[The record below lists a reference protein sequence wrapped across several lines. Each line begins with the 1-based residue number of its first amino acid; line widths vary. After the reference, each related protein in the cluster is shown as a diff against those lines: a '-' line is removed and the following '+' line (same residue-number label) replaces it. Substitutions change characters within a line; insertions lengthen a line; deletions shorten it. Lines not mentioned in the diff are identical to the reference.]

1 MDGYNGTIFAYG
13 QSGSGKTFSML
24 GPEEV
29 TEVLVSQSSV
39 LTPEVEELFGIV
51 PRATFHMFD
60 LLNEG
65 KGRGTKYMVK
75 VSYLE
80 IYNESVNDILT
91 IPVRLNLKIREFPNL
106 GMCVIG
112 MEERVVTCPEN
123 VFECISAGT
132 VNKIVC
138 STGQNTRSSRSHT
151 VFVITC
157 EQWLIDGT
165 SKVSKINLVDLA
177 GSEKLSKTGAQGQAL
192 KEAQKI
198 NLSLTTLGRCIKA
211 LTGKPGEHVPFRES
225 KLTLILKESLGGN
238 SKTCL
243 IVTGSMRKIHEDET
257 ISTLQFA
264 ERAKMVKTTAKSNV
278 KRSVEELELMIEQLK
293 AEIVQLKAKLKK
305 GGSFVDE
312 NSEELNELKAKFQLL
327 QNSSSKQIEEL
338 ADELERNRSQMNSD
352 YVNERN
358 SLLNRINYLEEA
370 LQSEESKARGLESL
384 KNQLR
389 SELEAAKQEQDDL
402 RLELRGKE
410 ELVELVKCDL
420 KEAELSHSQMKA
432 ELQALRESNEEFR
445 SLVAKSRE
453 DQAESQRRCEEL
465 QVELEEMVQIVE
477 SLEKDKAESSKL
489 VEQLEKY
496 SFDITLRL
504 EELQRENL
512 DESKIFDTNL
522 STSSSTSAGL
532 QVQKENEMLRAK
544 LSLVNLDS
552 DRMALVSSL
561 AEGQQE
567 KLEIRAE
574 LCRIR
579 EDLRANQEIYNVK
592 NVFTDVFST
601 LQLRLAGL
609 EKDLQSE
616 MGKNQRLSQ
625 NMKTF
630 EETRE
635 RLIKELENSLRTKM
649 QVTIN
654 SLNRKEIDLQT
665 KLSEKEKELKALQ
678 ANPTEDSTKL
688 KSELL
693 AASSKVSHLNS
704 EIRSLIQDFDVKS
717 SKHLKE
723 KEAWKLITSE
733 KSNEILQLKL
743 EVSEKDSIIDQLKK
757 QLSSVP
763 KLNPQGSSLTPHRSL
778 FRKKTENIPSFRIK
792 DLYANIDSPPG
803 EPDEEE
809 V

>member
-29 TEVLVSQSSV
+29 TEVLVSQSSI

-51 PRATFHMFD
+51 PRATFHIFD
-60 LLNEG
+60 LINEG
-65 KGRGTKYMVK
+65 KAHGTKYMVK

-91 IPVRLNLKIREFPNL
+91 VPVRQNLKIREFPNL

-138 STGQNTRSSRSHT
+138 STGQNSRSSRSHT

-293 AEIVQLKAKLKK
+293 AEIVQLKARLKK

-338 ADELERNRSQMNSD
+338 ADELERNTMGTC
-352 YVNERN
+352 E
-358 SLLNRINYLEEA
+358 ICH
-370 LQSEESKARGLESL
+370 G
-384 KNQLR
+384 
-389 SELEAAKQEQDDL
+389 
-402 RLELRGKE
+402 
-410 ELVELVKCDL
+410 VEV
-420 KEAELSHSQMKA
+420 
-432 ELQALRESNEEFR
+432 
-445 SLVAKSRE
+445 
-453 DQAESQRRCEEL
+453 
-465 QVELEEMVQIVE
+465 
-477 SLEKDKAESSKL
+477 
-489 VEQLEKY
+489 
-496 SFDITLRL
+496 
-504 EELQRENL
+504 
-512 DESKIFDTNL
+512 DEGCCT
-522 STSSSTSAGL
+522 
-532 QVQKENEMLRAK
+532 
-544 LSLVNLDS
+544 
-552 DRMALVSSL
+552 
-561 AEGQQE
+561 
-567 KLEIRAE
+567 
-574 LCRIR
+574 
-579 EDLRANQEIYNVK
+579 
-592 NVFTDVFST
+592 
-601 LQLRLAGL
+601 
-609 EKDLQSE
+609 
-616 MGKNQRLSQ
+616 
-625 NMKTF
+625 
-630 EETRE
+630 
-635 RLIKELENSLRTKM
+635 
-649 QVTIN
+649 
-654 SLNRKEIDLQT
+654 
-665 KLSEKEKELKALQ
+665 
-678 ANPTEDSTKL
+678 
-688 KSELL
+688 
-693 AASSKVSHLNS
+693 H
-704 EIRSLIQDFDVKS
+704 
-717 SKHLKE
+717 
-723 KEAWKLITSE
+723 
-733 KSNEILQLKL
+733 
-743 EVSEKDSIIDQLKK
+743 
-757 QLSSVP
+757 
-763 KLNPQGSSLTPHRSL
+763 
-778 FRKKTENIPSFRIK
+778 FRKN
-792 DLYANIDSPPG
+792 G
-803 EPDEEE
+803 E
-809 V
+809 